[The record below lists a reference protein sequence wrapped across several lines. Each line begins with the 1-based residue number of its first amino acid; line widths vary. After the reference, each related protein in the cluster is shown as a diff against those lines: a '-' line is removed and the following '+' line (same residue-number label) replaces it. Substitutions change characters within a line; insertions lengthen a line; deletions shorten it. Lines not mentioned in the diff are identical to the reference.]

1 MNKYTVKSGDNL
13 SSIAKRFKVDVD
25 QLVKWNNIKN
35 KNSINVGQVLIVSNN
50 SNNNSSS
57 NQNSNSDS
65 NKIVYTIKSGD
76 NLSSIAKKYGV
87 SLDQIKQWNN
97 ISNVN
102 VIQVGQKITIYTNSS
117 SNDNKTETKTNVNNN
132 SDVLVTDSQMEE
144 MGWKNYNLSD
154 LNNCLKR
161 FEINTPRRICHFIS
175 QCSHESLCGK
185 YKCEL
190 ADGSKYENRK
200 DLGNVN
206 KGDGRK
212 YKGGGY
218 IQLTGRSNYQK
229 FADYMNDQKIMDGY
243 QYVADNYPWS
253 SAGYWWHNNK
263 MNNLCDKD
271 ETTVKM
277 VTKRVNGGYN
287 GLEEREK
294 YYNKAKEI
302 FK

>member
-13 SSIAKRFKVDVD
+13 SAIAKKFKVDVD

-35 KNSINVGQVLIVSNN
+35 KDSISVGQVLIVSNN
-50 SNNNSSS
+50 SNNSA

-87 SLDQIKQWNN
+87 SLDQIKKWNN

-102 VIQVGQKITIYTNSS
+102 IIKVGQKVTIYTNSS
-117 SNDNKTETKTNVNNN
+117 SSNNN
-132 SDVLVTDSQMEE
+132 NNETSTTNNSEVLVTDSQMVK
-144 MGWKNYNLSD
+144 MGWKDYNLND
-154 LNNCLKR
+154 LNNCLKK

-175 QCSHESLCGK
+175 QCSHESACGR

-190 ADGSKYENRK
+190 GDGSKYENRK
-200 DLGNVN
+200 DLGNVK
-206 KGDGRK
+206 KGDGPK

-229 FADYMNDQKIMDGY
+229 FADYMNDQKIMDGHK
-243 QYVADNYPWS
+243 YVADNYPWS
-253 SAGYWWHNNK
+253 SAGFWWFNNK

-271 ETTVKM
+271 ETTVKI

-287 GLEEREK
+287 SLEEREK
-294 YYNKAKEI
+294 YYNKALEI

>member
-1 MNKYTVKSGDNL
+1 MNKFTVKSGYNL
-13 SSIAKRFKVDVD
+13 SAIAKKFKVDVD

-35 KNSINVGQVLIVSNN
+35 KDSIYVGQVLIVSNN
-50 SNNNSSS
+50 SNNESSS
-57 NQNSNSDS
+57 NQNSSSDS

-87 SLDQIKQWNN
+87 SLDQIKSWNN

-117 SNDNKTETKTNVNNN
+117 SFNNDNTETKTNND
-132 SDVLVTDSQMEE
+132 SDVVVTDSQMQK
-144 MGWKNYNLSD
+144 MGWKDYNLND
-154 LNNCLKR
+154 LNNCLKK

-175 QCSHESLCGK
+175 QCSHESACGR

-206 KGDGRK
+206 KGDGPK

-229 FADYMNDQKIMDGY
+229 FADYMNDQKIMDGHK
-243 QYVADNYPWS
+243 YVADNYPWS
-253 SAGYWWHNNK
+253 SAGFWWYNNK

-271 ETTVKM
+271 ETTVKI

-287 GLEEREK
+287 GLEERQN
-294 YYNKAKEI
+294 YYNKAIEI